1 MVFNEDLD
9 LVSSETIKLR
19 DEELAFAH
27 FTFKLDPVFEVL
39 MKVDDSNGCVTT
51 KKHDHI
57 VGLLKFEFSQ
67 VIVTVHKNFVDLTQS
82 DRMLAEKTDEIKI
95 KLW

>member
-1 MVFNEDLD
+1 MVFNEDLN
-9 LVSSETIKLR
+9 LVSSETIELR

-27 FTFKLDPVFEVL
+27 LTFKLDPVFEVF
-39 MKVDDSNGCVTT
+39 MKVEDSNGRVTT
-51 KKHDHI
+51 KKHYHI
-57 VGLLKFEFSQ
+57 VGLIKFQFSW
-67 VIVTVHKNFVDLTQS
+67 VKVTVHKNFIDLAQS

>member
-1 MVFNEDLD
+1 MVFNEDLN
-9 LVSSETIKLR
+9 LVSSETIELR

-27 FTFKLDPVFEVL
+27 FTFKLDPVFEVF
-39 MKVDDSNGCVTT
+39 MKVEDSNGRVTT
-51 KKHDHI
+51 KKHNHI
-57 VGLLKFEFSQ
+57 VDLLKFQFSW
-67 VIVTVHKNFVDLTQS
+67 VIVTVHKNFIDLAQS